1 MIPIDRP
8 ARSTFLHGSMAAAA
22 AVAVPAIVRAA
33 DPVVVN
39 VGASPIDPFAVVY
52 YAKEQGYFDRAGLD
66 VRIQNFFGGG
76 GPGIPA
82 AVLAGSL
89 DIAIVDITALSSAH
103 LRGIDFKVIAPAAIA
118 TPQTLTDQLT
128 VAANS
133 GITKG
138 SDLNGKT
145 IGLAALKSFQQVTAM
160 AWVDKHSGDAKS
172 LKFVEVPFPQMGLAL
187 TTGRVD
193 AVQLTEP
200 FLTLGKRD
208 LRGLGDVFD
217 GVANRFVFLAFFAAN
232 AWLQAHPAV
241 ASAFA
246 SAIHAAAVWANSHQ
260 TESGQILAS
269 ASKMDPAVVATIS
282 RSTYGESLEP
292 SLLQPVIDA
301 SAHYG
306 VIEKK
311 YPAADLIWQAPR
323 R

>member
-1 MIPIDRP
+1 MVPTDRP
-8 ARSTFLHGSMAAAA
+8 SRSRFLHGSMAATASI
-22 AVAVPAIVRAA
+22 AVPNIVRAA
-33 DPVVVN
+33 DPIVVN
-39 VGASPIDPFAVVY
+39 LGASPIDPMAVAY

-66 VRIQNFFGGG
+66 VRIQNFVGGG
-76 GPGIPA
+76 GAGMPA
-82 AVLAGSL
+82 AVLSGAL

-103 LRGIDFKVIAPAAIA
+103 LRGIDFKVIAPGAIA

-133 GITKG
+133 PITKG

-172 LKFVEVPFPQMGLAL
+172 LKFVELPIPQMGLAL
-187 TTGRVD
+187 TSGRVD
-193 AVQLTEP
+193 AVQLIEP

-208 LRGLGDVFD
+208 LHPLGNVFD
-217 GVANRFVFLAFFAAN
+217 GVANRFIFLAFFASN

-241 ASAFA
+241 ASAFVN
-246 SAIHAAAVWANSHQ
+246 AIHAAAVWANSHQ
-260 TESGQILAS
+260 TESGQILART
-269 ASKMDPAVVATIS
+269 AKMDPSIVAALS

-292 SLLQPVIDA
+292 ALLQPAIDA
-301 SAHYG
+301 SARYG
-306 VIEKK
+306 VIDKT
-311 YPAADLIWQAPR
+311 YPAPELIWQAPR